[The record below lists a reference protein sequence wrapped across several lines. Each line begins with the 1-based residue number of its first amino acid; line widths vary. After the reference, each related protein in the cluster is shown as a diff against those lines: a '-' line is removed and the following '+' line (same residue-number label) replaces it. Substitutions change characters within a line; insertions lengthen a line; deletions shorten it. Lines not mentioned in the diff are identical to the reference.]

1 MITRKTKLIM
11 SSFSPL
17 LDRLT
22 RLIITNMPF
31 FSLFYIGMFSL
42 ERVVQ
47 KSCSEELVDRK
58 DHMRFGFVT
67 LELKCSP
74 GESFQLV
81 AFSHC
86 SNAGSPWGFIRMRQ
100 SLQRSARITQRR
112 KGGTM
117 EYIVELARLFL
128 DLLTWETAKVVP
140 PKRGKKRKPKKK
152 PPKLEVC
159 CFFWMIRDEFLNIS
173 QWGKLARLSTR
184 ACSRWSDPGIFQG
197 QPLAWRDPGPVFK
210 GYIELVCGCGI
221 PGVISVFS
229 WEWTSGN
236 GYVMMESDVK
246 SLVTFFFFCGFLGDP
261 FWH

>member
-1 MITRKTKLIM
+1 M

-42 ERVVQ
+42 ERVAQ

-81 AFSHC
+81 EFSHC
-86 SNAGSPWGFIRMRQ
+86 SNAGSPWGLIRTRR
-100 SLQRSARITQRR
+100 SLQRSARITQRK

-117 EYIVELARLFL
+117 ECIVELARLFL
-128 DLLTWETAKVVP
+128 DVDMRNCQSGP
-140 PKRGKKRKPKKK
+140 SKKRKETEN
-152 PPKLEVC
+152 PPKETAEKLGRSVV
-159 CFFWMIRDEFLNIS
+159 FWMIRDEFLNIS
-173 QWGKLARLSTR
+173 PQVVL
-184 ACSRWSDPGIFQG
+184 F
-197 QPLAWRDPGPVFK
+197 V
-210 GYIELVCGCGI
+210 V
-221 PGVISVFS
+221 VFS
-229 WEWTSGN
+229 NFCRTWQTSQAFN
-236 GYVMMESDVK
+236 Q
-246 SLVTFFFFCGFLGDP
+246 SLL
-261 FWH
+261 